1 MSSSDAPIG
10 HRQIAADR
18 HARMT
23 KKFDGKWLAGLHEVT
38 ILEGSCT
45 LSPDFQIDIDT
56 RSCTFTHLGITYNGL
71 LQQDGLS
78 IKWSD
83 DNVWTLVKPTHADEI
98 EPPTTTESADSE
110 CTNKRTR
117 HRTTNAHDTVHLT
130 HASTWRPQS
139 PPPGH
144 TKRKHAAGALPDP
157 HAKKPMKTTNAP
169 PTPHQTH

>member
-45 LSPDFQIDIDT
+45 LFPDFQIDIDT
-56 RSCTFTHLGITYNGL
+56 RSCAFTHLGTTSKGL

-78 IKWSD
+78 ITWSD
-83 DNVWTLVKPTHADEI
+83 NSTWTLVKPNHADKEE
-98 EPPTTTESADSE
+98 EPLTTTESADSE
-110 CTNKRTR
+110 C
-117 HRTTNAHDTVHLT
+117 
-130 HASTWRPQS
+130 
-139 PPPGH
+139 
-144 TKRKHAAGALPDP
+144 
-157 HAKKPMKTTNAP
+157 
-169 PTPHQTH
+169 